1 MFKKR
6 AVLAL
11 VVSIIVVGSTTFG
24 ILMYLDRRDYRN
36 YLQNQYERDLY
47 DIINDVEGLSV
58 SLSKSM
64 VTSSSKQKTLIF
76 GEIWKD
82 AEDAQEKLNALPV
95 SHTSISQTSKFLS
108 QVADFSYSLLKSS
121 NSNQELSDAEMATV
135 EKLRDYAGYLS
146 LQLRNFQASLTEVDI
161 KWGDIKQGGS
171 SYFGRATANT
181 IETQF
186 KNISDEM
193 QQYPTLI
200 YDGPF
205 AENVLN
211 IKPKVLSEKIISESE
226 AKNIVLK
233 LFENNVENIGIYS
246 NKQGE
251 KIPAY
256 AFKVKLKNSKESD
269 INIDISRNGGKVVYM
284 LRSRTIPKSNLDIK
298 SAVKKGLEYLD
309 KNGYKNM
316 IPTYSLK
323 YDNVAVVNYVYVKDK
338 VVVYPDQI
346 KLKIALDNGEIV
358 GIESAHYLIAH
369 YDRKISK
376 PRITAK
382 EAYVNVSQNLNVKN
396 IRLTIIPMES
406 FREVM
411 CYEFYG
417 DYKGEKYI
425 VYINALDGTEERILK
440 IVDTSNGEL
449 TM

>member
-6 AVLAL
+6 AILAL
-11 VVSIIVVGSTTFG
+11 AVSIIVVGSTTFG

-47 DIINDVEGLSV
+47 DIVNDVEGLSI

-64 VTSSSKQKTLIF
+64 VTSSSKQKILVF
-76 GEIWKD
+76 GEIWKN
-82 AEDAQEKLNALPV
+82 AEDAQEKLNALPI
-95 SHTSISQTSKFLS
+95 SHSAISQTSKFLS
-108 QVADFSYSLLKSS
+108 QVADFSYALLKTT
-121 NSNQELSDAEMATV
+121 NNGQELSKTEMANV

-146 LQLRNFQASLTEVDI
+146 MQLRNFQSSLTEGDI

-171 SYFGRATANT
+171 SAFGRATSNT

-211 IKPKVLSEKIISESE
+211 IKPKILSEKQISENE
-226 AKNIVLK
+226 AKKIVLK
-233 LFENNVENIGIYS
+233 LFGNDVESIGIYS

-284 LRSRTIPKSNLDIK
+284 LRSRNIPKSNLDIK

-309 KNGYKNM
+309 KNGYENM

-323 YDNVAVVNYVYVKDK
+323 YDNVVVVNYVYVKDK

-358 GIESAHYLIAH
+358 GIESAHYLVAH

-376 PRITAK
+376 PRITAQ
-382 EAYVNVSQNLNVKN
+382 EARVNVSQNLNIKN

-417 DYKGEKYI
+417 DFKGEKYL

-440 IVDTSNGEL
+440 IVDTANGEL